1 MRRTFL
7 FSLVATLALVLSL
20 SGSAAAEV
28 PDQSAECLSGS
39 SGNLAFFQPIGQTF
53 RPLQDALEAVEF
65 RLAGYATGTATI
77 TIDVREDD
85 FAGTVIGTTS
95 ELISLTDNVQDWYRF
110 EFSSPLA
117 VTPGETYLLAISVD
131 NNSVGIPGNYCPSYT
146 RGQAWSSGVANTAD
160 FDFNFRTFG
169 PCGNGTIDSGEDC
182 DEEAF
187 AEGCCDF
194 PSCQFVAADVSCPSA
209 NLCINAA
216 CDGAGQC
223 LATNGP
229 LSECGTATRASLSMK
244 SSTTA
249 GKSKVKFKWTKG
261 TLDDTHL
268 GTSITGTDYA
278 LCVYDGTGPV
288 VSGLLPANGEW
299 SGNYPKLSYKDKTG
313 ATGGVTAITLKRSDE
328 ALKASASAALGGTG
342 LSLSLSSALTPP
354 VVAQLRT
361 SAGGCWGASYDS
373 TEIKKNDGKSVTA
386 KEKNELP

>member
-1 MRRTFL
+1 MRSTF

-39 SGNLAFFQPIGQTF
+39 SGNLQFMQPAGQTF
-53 RPLQDALEAVEF
+53 RPLQDGLDAVEF

-77 TIDVREDD
+77 TIDVREDN
-85 FAGTVIGTTS
+85 FAGTLVGTTS
-95 ELISLTDNVQDWYRF
+95 ELISLTDNVQAWYRF
-110 EFSSPLA
+110 EFTPSLTL
-117 VTPGETYLLAISVD
+117 TPGATYLLAISVD

-146 RGQAWSSGVANTAD
+146 RGAALVGGVASTED
-160 FDFNFRTFG
+160 YDFNFRTFG

-182 DEEAF
+182 DGDAL
-187 AEGCCDF
+187 ADGCCDF
-194 PSCQFVAADVSCPSA
+194 PSCQFVAVGETCPSA

-229 LSECGTATRASLSMK
+229 LSACGTATSASLSLK
-244 SSTTA
+244 SSTTP
-249 GKSKVKFKWTKG
+249 GKSKVKFKWSKG
-261 TLDDTHL
+261 TLDDAHL
-268 GTSITGTDYA
+268 GTSIIETDYA
-278 LCVYDGTGPV
+278 LCVYDGNGPL
-288 VSGLLPANGEW
+288 VSGLLPANGAW
-299 SGNYPKLSYKDKTG
+299 VSKYPKLSYKDKTG
-313 ATGGVTAITLKRSDE
+313 ATGGVTAIALKRSDE
-328 ALKASASAALGGTG
+328 ALKANASAALGGAG
-342 LSLSLSSALTPP
+342 LSLSLSPMLTPP